1 MQHKD
6 NKKYPQFPFIIIYYD
21 VIKEL
26 GLADFESYILLYYLM
41 KSSKGNEIGKINMS
55 KIEEKLYFTIT
66 RKTLHRKLQIL
77 IKQHHIIEDEKGR
90 YRLNAD
96 TESKFTTSGYF
107 LIVYFEFMLAYKIR
121 LKKYLLLY
129 LTYSLFR
136 RSKNNNGFFNEETF
150 CYYLHIK
157 KSMLFKHKK
166 DLIDRDFIIKQSGTQ
181 YKISSD
187 IYEDFE
193 KLKTEYKIE
202 SEQNMDYKKNW
213 VKGG

>member
-1 MQHKD
+1 MHYKD

-96 TESKFTTSGYF
+96 TASKFTTSGYF
-107 LIVYFEFMLAYKIR
+107 LIVYFEFMLEYKIR
-121 LKKYLLLY
+121 LKKYLFLY

-136 RSKNNNGFFNEETF
+136 KSKNSNGFFNESTF
-150 CYYLHIK
+150 CYYLGIK
-157 KSMLFKHKK
+157 KSMLSKHKK
-166 DLIDRDFIIKQSGTQ
+166 DLIDNGFIVKQYGTLYQINSHIIK
-181 YKISSD
+181 
-187 IYEDFE
+187 EFE
-193 KLKTEYKIE
+193 KLKTKYETE
-202 SEQNMDYKKNW
+202 NE
-213 VKGG
+213 